1 MASVDDVI
9 AANATMSDAA
19 ACDPAVMVPPMTDA
33 VMDGTTGPEGTEGPG
48 TGTNAHARGRR
59 DRGDRR
65 DRDRRGDRD
74 RGRRFD
80 RGDGRFRERA
90 PTRPGWHQTG
100 VVDQTSGRLEHSGQ
114 CEGCGVSTV
123 VNFRPVVGGNP
134 PLCGVC
140 LDSLKAATAAG
151 GGGGGQEDRA
161 GGPHRGGGRGR
172 RGGGGRGGGFGG
184 GGRGVGGFH
193 PYGAPGAG
201 QIVMVDPRMMAA
213 YGAGPGG
220 AMMAPYGG
228 APGGG
233 AGRGKNRSWTRDG
246 AAAAAAAGGGEH
258 DVDTSGIPCIFFQR
272 GSCRAGD
279 ACKYSHGGSGDAVG
293 GGGGDAAMSS

>member
-9 AANATMSDAA
+9 AANATMMDDARDHALDAPTPDDAGTDGA
-19 ACDPAVMVPPMTDA
+19 ATNMHTDS
-33 VMDGTTGPEGTEGPG
+33 GTT
-48 TGTNAHARGRR
+48 HARGRR
-59 DRGDRR
+59 DRHDRR
-65 DRDRRGDRD
+65 DRDRGRSDRD
-74 RGRRFD
+74 RGRFVDHPRP
-80 RGDGRFRERA
+80 RVRERA

-100 VVDQTSGRLEHSGQ
+100 TTHATSGRLEHSGQ

-140 LDSLKAATAAG
+140 LDSLKAATAASG
-151 GGGGGQEDRA
+151 GGGEGERA
-161 GGPHRGGGRGR
+161 GGPHRGGRGR
-172 RGGGGRGGGFGG
+172 RGGGRGGGFA
-184 GGRGVGGFH
+184 GGRGFGGFH
-193 PYGAPGAG
+193 PYGAPGGG

-213 YGAGPGG
+213 YGAGAGG
-220 AMMAPYGG
+220 AMMAPYG
-228 APGGG
+228 AG
-233 AGRGKNRSWTRDG
+233 AGRGTHRSWTRDG
-246 AAAAAAAGGGEH
+246 AAAGGEH

-279 ACKYSHGGSGDAVG
+279 ACKYSHGGGGDAVG

>member
-9 AANATMSDAA
+9 AANATTMSDAR
-19 ACDPAVMVPPMTDA
+19 DPAMGGSPMTDDA
-33 VMDGTTGPEGTEGPG
+33 VMDGAEG
-48 TGTNAHARGRR
+48 TGTGTGTGTHAHAHARGRR
-59 DRGDRR
+59 DRGRGDRG
-65 DRDRRGDRD
+65 RGDRD
-74 RGRRFD
+74 RDRGRFD
-80 RGDGRFRERA
+80 HHRARDGGRFRERA

-100 VVDQTSGRLEHSGQ
+100 NVDQTSGRLEHSGQ

-140 LDSLKAATAAG
+140 LDSLKAATAAAG
-151 GGGGGQEDRA
+151 GGGVGEDRA
-161 GGPHRGGGRGR
+161 GGPHRDGRGR
-172 RGGGGRGGGFGG
+172 RGGGRGGGFG

-193 PYGAPGAG
+193 PYGAPGGG

-220 AMMAPYGG
+220 AMLAPYGG
-228 APGGG
+228 APGVG

-246 AAAAAAAGGGEH
+246 AAAAAAAAGGEH

-279 ACKYSHGGSGDAVG
+279 ACKYSHGGGGDAV